1 MGRAPRPRYKDSVW
15 TQAVQAPIEVA
26 VEDTTVEAWWGRSSE
41 VITVDAAQSAD
52 EALTVAQ
59 WRQSR
64 KLAYVHSVVRP
75 VCAIRPGQTVLLLDP
90 RSGISHRCLVAK
102 LSERWILGPRPQILA
117 TYTLE
122 QPL

>member
-1 MGRAPRPRYKDSVW
+1 
-15 TQAVQAPIEVA
+15 VA

-90 RSGISHRCLVAK
+90 RSGVSHRCLVTQLA
-102 LSERWILGPRPQILA
+102 ERWIFSPRPQILA
-117 TYTLE
+117 TYVLE